1 MPFPGG
7 PVLRTVGLEEI
18 ILVSVSFSFFFSF
31 NPFSCWIW
39 GMDLSNQRW
48 YLNFLF

>member
-18 ILVSVSFSFFFSF
+18 ILVSVSFFFFL
-31 NPFSCWIW
+31 FS
-39 GMDLSNQRW
+39 
-48 YLNFLF
+48 LF

>member
-18 ILVSVSFSFFFSF
+18 ILVSVSFFLKKFFFLVGSGG
-31 NPFSCWIW
+31 WICRIKD
-39 GMDLSNQRW
+39 GT
-48 YLNFLF
+48 

>member
-18 ILVSVSFSFFFSF
+18 ILVSVSFLFFIFIF
-31 NPFSCWIW
+31 VF
-39 GMDLSNQRW
+39 
-48 YLNFLF
+48 

>member
-18 ILVSVSFSFFFSF
+18 ILVSVSFSFFFLLILFLVGSGG
-31 NPFSCWIW
+31 WICRIKD
-39 GMDLSNQRW
+39 GT
-48 YLNFLF
+48 